1 MIDYYLGARASG
13 PVTIEIN
20 DDAGNLVRR
29 YSSADPVPT
38 PDPMLAIPPY
48 WVRPPQQLASEP
60 GMHRFL
66 WDVRYAPVP
75 GVQPNYPIAAVYLN
89 TAPAATSPWAM
100 PGNYTVV
107 LTVNGKKYSQPMVVR
122 MDPRLKTPT
131 ADLAEQF
138 RVSKQLYDQWL
149 ALASI
154 TENVRAIR
162 ARLTDLRAR
171 APEGEVKTSLAALS
185 EKLQALAGGGGGAG
199 PGGGQGGA
207 AGRLTVASATQR
219 VRTLFNLVEEV
230 DAAPTPQA
238 TAAANDIL
246 KDSRSLRDSWQAITT
261 KDIPAL
267 NELLRAGGLP
277 VIDSAPATPN

>member
-1 MIDYYLGARASG
+1 
-13 PVTIEIN
+13 
-20 DDAGNLVRR
+20 
-29 YSSADPVPT
+29 
-38 PDPMLAIPPY
+38 
-48 WVRPPQQLASEP
+48 
-60 GMHRFL
+60 
-66 WDVRYAPVP
+66 
-75 GVQPNYPIAAVYLN
+75 
-89 TAPAATSPWAM
+89 
-100 PGNYTVV
+100 
-107 LTVNGKKYSQPMVVR
+107 MVVR

-154 TENVRAIR
+154 TENVIAIR

-171 APEGEVKTSLAALS
+171 APEGEVKTNLEALS
-185 EKLQALAGGGGGAG
+185 QKLQALAGGGGGGAG

-238 TAAANDIL
+238 IAAANDVL